1 MVIDTEK
8 TLLEINEVTLLLNS
22 NMKDTKRAADEGKR
36 ALLDGVQELTKLNED
51 VKQEIKKIETQF
63 SAKVQKLDANL
74 QQKLKE
80 TSSFTNLSLKD
91 EHNELRQKLDAN
103 KQEVK
108 EIISQNQKEQVKS
121 FQKIYSMLEESMKVQ
136 KDMILYLD
144 ERIREGFDKTEKNH
158 KKLSML
164 LTELRTTV
172 TIESDKLTKGMLE
185 QHQILKKS
193 QRKWFIFLIIFI
205 FLGYFI

>member
-1 MVIDTEK
+1 MAIDTEK
-8 TLLEINEVTLLLNS
+8 TLLEINEVTLILNS
-22 NMKDTKRAADEGKR
+22 NMNDTKRAADEGKR
-36 ALLDGVQELTKLNED
+36 ALLDGVQELTVLNED

-63 SAKVQKLDANL
+63 STKVQKLEANL

-80 TSSFTNLSLKD
+80 TSSFTNLSLKN
-91 EHNELRQKLDAN
+91 EHSDLRQKLDAN
-103 KQEVK
+103 LQEEK

-121 FQKIYSMLEESMKVQ
+121 FQKIYSMLEESMKAQ
-136 KDMILYLD
+136 KDMILYLN
-144 ERIREGFDKTEKNH
+144 ERIGDGFDKTEKNH
-158 KKLSML
+158 KKLSKL
-164 LTELRTTV
+164 VTELRTTV